1 MTLNETRPLLESRG
15 IHFTKSLAQNL
26 LHEGNPL
33 RRVGNASSITRTE
46 RNRWCGGGV
55 YQRLIVMIIPH
66 HEEAIAMARL
76 ARDRGRRP
84 ELRALAERIIATQSR
99 EIGRM
104 RLWYWQWYGAAV
116 PAPVTA
122 VVGAG
127 CCPGSACGPGA
138 GHGMGLGH
146 GLGHAQGPAMGPGA
160 GAAGL
165 AALAAAADFDRAFL
179 ERMVDHHR
187 IGVMRAAHG
196 QMHAEHRPLQELEL
210 AIVRAQSQE
219 IEQMTRWYR
228 QWYGLPLP
236 R

>member
-1 MTLNETRPLLESRG
+1 MRRAWRLGPGLSLLLALLLPAPGWAAVPAPPAGPALAVPAAAGLEPIGWRG
-15 IHFTKSLAQNL
+15 
-26 LHEGNPL
+26 
-33 RRVGNASSITRTE
+33 VD
-46 RNRWCGGGV
+46 
-55 YQRLIVMIIPH
+55 QRFIVMMIPH

-104 RLWYWQWYGAAV
+104 RLWYRQWYGAAV

-165 AALAAAADFDRAFL
+165 AAAAEFDRAFL

-187 IGVMRAAHG
+187 IGVMMAAHG

>member
-1 MTLNETRPLLESRG
+1 MRRGWRLGSGASLL
-15 IHFTKSLAQNL
+15 LAL
-26 LHEGNPL
+26 LLPAPGWAAVPSPPAGPALAVPAAAGLEPIGWL
-33 RRVGNASSITRTE
+33 GAD
-46 RNRWCGGGV
+46 
-55 YQRLIVMIIPH
+55 QRFIVMMIPH

-104 RLWYWQWYGAAV
+104 DLWYRQWYGAAV

-122 VVGAG
+122 VAGAG
-127 CCPGSACGPGA
+127 CCPGSGVCPGA
-138 GHGMGLGH
+138 GHGLGP
-146 GLGHAQGPAMGPGA
+146 GPGQAMGPAMAPGA
-160 GAAGL
+160 GAAHL
-165 AALAAAADFDRAFL
+165 ASLASDAEFDRAFL
-179 ERMVDHHR
+179 ERMVAHHR
-187 IGVMRAAHG
+187 IGVMMAAHG
-196 QMHAEHRPLQELEL
+196 QRHAEHRPLQELEL

-228 QWYGLPLP
+228 QWYGLALP